1 MVGKLLQD
9 LTLLYIHIHTHLGI
23 PCAPLRKS
31 SGTGSRLKALDIQL
45 PSDKVIV
52 PDLSLV
58 WIPAVFAL
66 LEFNRRNYI
75 FPQKNFTTLLYQV
88 ITADLLGADEF

>member
-66 LEFNRRNYI
+66 LEFNRQNYI
-75 FPQKNFTTLLYQV
+75 FSLKRTSLPCYTK
-88 ITADLLGADEF
+88 

>member
-1 MVGKLLQD
+1 MHCSESRQVLAQD
-9 LTLLYIHIHTHLGI
+9 LVGI
-23 PCAPLRKS
+23 
-31 SGTGSRLKALDIQL
+31 KALDIQL

-52 PDLSLV
+52 PDLPLV
-58 WIPAVFAL
+58 RISAVFAL